1 MQIEKLLLVDFRSCA
16 QVTLEPGP
24 GINVLVGGNAQG
36 KSTLLE
42 AVYLLATSRSP
53 RAGKDVE
60 LIRWGQEFATASV
73 EVLREDRGEVGVEV
87 SLSRTDRRV
96 MRVNGV
102 RRPRVADVVGQL
114 NAVLFTTADLDIIRG
129 EPSLRRR
136 FLNLEISQ
144 VSPQYCHALLKYRR
158 ILEQRNRLLK
168 SLRDCGGSVETLDAW
183 NEQLIA
189 VGARMMERR
198 RTFTQDLGRHAQRI
212 YQEIAGAGED
222 LEVRYLPSFPIEAGE
237 DIASLFR
244 SRLEEVR
251 QDELAR
257 GITLIGPHRDDLGF
271 QVKGTDVRVFGSQG
285 QQRSVALSTKLA
297 EVELMR
303 ERVGEAPVL
312 LLDDAGAE
320 LDEARRARLFD
331 AVRESCQTLVTCTD
345 EAMLPAEMVRNAQ
358 RYRVEEGRVARGES
372 VATIS

>member
-1 MQIEKLLLVDFRSCA
+1 
-16 QVTLEPGP
+16 
-24 GINVLVGGNAQG
+24 
-36 KSTLLE
+36 
-42 AVYLLATSRSP
+42 
-53 RAGKDVE
+53 
-60 LIRWGQEFATASV
+60 
-73 EVLREDRGEVGVEV
+73 
-87 SLSRTDRRV
+87 
-96 MRVNGV
+96 
-102 RRPRVADVVGQL
+102 
-114 NAVLFTTADLDIIRG
+114 
-129 EPSLRRR
+129 
-136 FLNLEISQ
+136 
-144 VSPQYCHALLKYRR
+144 
-158 ILEQRNRLLK
+158 
-168 SLRDCGGSVETLDAW
+168 
-183 NEQLIA
+183 
-189 VGARMMERR
+189 
-198 RTFTQDLGRHAQRI
+198 
-212 YQEIAGAGED
+212 
-222 LEVRYLPSFPIEAGE
+222 
-237 DIASLFR
+237 
-244 SRLEEVR
+244 EVR